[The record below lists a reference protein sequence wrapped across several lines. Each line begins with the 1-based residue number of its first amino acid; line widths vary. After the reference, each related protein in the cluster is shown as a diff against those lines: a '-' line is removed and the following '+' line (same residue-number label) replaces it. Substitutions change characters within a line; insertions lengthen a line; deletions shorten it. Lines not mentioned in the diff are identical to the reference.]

1 MSWYFNSETVCRV
14 MASLGVSRQ
23 YFRMTVPLALFV
35 SCGRK
40 DAGQTATTESRML
53 AVSRS
58 SITLD
63 DTYGMIQGV
72 VSLYQALGGETK

>member
-1 MSWYFNSETVCRV
+1 
-14 MASLGVSRQ
+14 
-23 YFRMTVPLALFV
+23 
-35 SCGRK
+35 
-40 DAGQTATTESRML
+40 ML

>member
-1 MSWYFNSETVCRV
+1 MSLYFNS
-14 MASLGVSRQ
+14 
-23 YFRMTVPLALFV
+23 
-35 SCGRK
+35 
-40 DAGQTATTESRML
+40 ESRML

-63 DTYGMIQGV
+63 DTFGMIQGV